1 MKLPSLLCC
10 AAALALLTAACS
22 GSTADV
28 PAVADQ
34 DQDLTSAL
42 GTGTYLVD
50 SKPFFDYYASRITLS
65 AGKKFEAEIVSSRGD
80 TTLLAG
86 SYDILPARANNPQS
100 PVKSDKPTLYLTS
113 DSGAA
118 PQAFEFDKLPDGS
131 LKLYHSARHVSFSM
145 KKDPN
150 WKPEATNGKTI
161 TCTGPAVNAVVTID
175 QAQGRRGTLKL
186 TRKAAAD
193 DHDPPSAT
201 VAITQTEGGG
211 VPGYIY
217 FEGSK
222 GEQDYYV
229 NIIKKD
235 FERGSGAVEMHLMW
249 AEGGQEFSIGS
260 TCAFK

>member
-1 MKLPSLLCC
+1 MKLSLLCC
-10 AAALALLTAACS
+10 AAVLASLSAVACS

-28 PAVADQ
+28 PAAEG

-50 SKPFFDYYASRITLS
+50 SKPFFDYYASRITLL

-118 PQAFEFDKLPDGS
+118 PQAFEFDRLPDGS
-131 LKLYHSARHVSFSM
+131 LKLYHSARSASFTM
-145 KKDPN
+145 KKDPS
-150 WKPEATNGKTI
+150 WKPAPTDGKSI
-161 TCTGPAVNAVVTID
+161 TCTGPTVNAAITID

-186 TRKAAAD
+186 TRKAGAD
-193 DHDPPSAT
+193 RHDPPS
-201 VAITQTEGGG
+201 VSVPITQTEGGG
-211 VPGYIY
+211 VPEYIY

-222 GEQDYYV
+222 GEQDFYV
-229 NIIKKD
+229 NMIKKD
-235 FERGSGAVEMHLMW
+235 FERGSGDVKLFLRW
-249 AEGGQEFSIGS
+249 AEGGQEFSIGAN
-260 TCAFK
+260 CAFK